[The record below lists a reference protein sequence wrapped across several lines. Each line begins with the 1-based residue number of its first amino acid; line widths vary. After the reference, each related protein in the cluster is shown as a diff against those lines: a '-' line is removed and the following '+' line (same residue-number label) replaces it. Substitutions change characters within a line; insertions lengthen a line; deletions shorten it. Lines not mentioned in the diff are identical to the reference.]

1 MAEIQKSRTVGVVL
15 PEISNLFNMKIV
27 AVFER
32 VLQENGYSVIV
43 TDCQNNLEQEA
54 SSVDFLLKKQVD
66 GIINVPI
73 GSSSRHLRPAVEKKV
88 PILLLDRPL
97 EDLNGVASCVLIDN
111 RGAARLGVRRLL
123 QAGHRRIGVL
133 VGSDEVHTAQ
143 MRLRGY
149 RDALEEYGVE
159 YDESLVRRCDLT
171 LEGGYRQARRLLKA
185 NTGMTAMFLTNYD
198 LTLGALIALNE
209 RGVQIPGEMS
219 VVGFDNIMDLS
230 PGVPALAD
238 HCQPAPGA
246 NWPSGR
252 PADAGPALRRQG
264 RHPHDHHLSR
274 FPKRGRL
281 GGGASRPT
289 VTVSIEKAAV
299 VSRQLFCVSQANTS
313 ILQMGVA
320 SPGKRTRMNRA
331 CWPRL
336 SRETS
341 VTAGRSPEL

>member
-1 MAEIQKSRTVGVVL
+1 MAATIKDIARETGLSLATISKYLNGGNLREKNRAAIEAAIKKLDYHVNEYARGLKSKKSRTVGVVL

-123 QAGHRRIGVL
+123 QAGHR
-133 VGSDEVHTAQ
+133 
-143 MRLRGY
+143 
-149 RDALEEYGVE
+149 DALEEYGVE

-230 PGVPALAD
+230 RVFR
-238 HCQPAPGA
+238 
-246 NWPSGR
+246 PS
-252 PADAGPALRRQG
+252 L
-264 RHPHDHHLSR
+264 
-274 FPKRGRL
+274 
-281 GGGASRPT
+281 T
-289 VTVSIEKAAV
+289 I
-299 VSRQLFCVSQANTS
+299 VSQPLEQ
-313 ILQMGVA
+313 IGLQAARLMLDQLSGGKDVTPMTITLAA
-320 SPGKRTRMNRA
+320 SLKEGG
-331 CWPRL
+331 
-336 SRETS
+336 S
-341 VTAGRSPEL
+341 VEAPPAQP

>member
-1 MAEIQKSRTVGVVL
+1 MAATIKDIARETGLSLATISKYLNGGNLREKNRAAIEAAIKKLDYHVNEYARGLKSKKSRTVGVVL

-133 VGSDEVHTAQ
+133 V
-143 MRLRGY
+143 
-149 RDALEEYGVE
+149 
-159 YDESLVRRCDLT
+159 
-171 LEGGYRQARRLLKA
+171 
-185 NTGMTAMFLTNYD
+185 
-198 LTLGALIALNE
+198 
-209 RGVQIPGEMS
+209 
-219 VVGFDNIMDLS
+219 
-230 PGVPALAD
+230 
-238 HCQPAPGA
+238 
-246 NWPSGR
+246 
-252 PADAGPALRRQG
+252 
-264 RHPHDHHLSR
+264 
-274 FPKRGRL
+274 
-281 GGGASRPT
+281 
-289 VTVSIEKAAV
+289 
-299 VSRQLFCVSQANTS
+299 
-313 ILQMGVA
+313 
-320 SPGKRTRMNRA
+320 
-331 CWPRL
+331 
-336 SRETS
+336 
-341 VTAGRSPEL
+341 

>member
-1 MAEIQKSRTVGVVL
+1 MAATIKDIARETGLSLATISKYLNGGNLREKNRAAIEAAIKKLDYHVNEYARGLKSKKSRTVGVVL

-185 NTGMTAMFLTNYD
+185 NTGMTAVFLTNYD

-230 PGVPALAD
+230 RVFR
-238 HCQPAPGA
+238 
-246 NWPSGR
+246 PS
-252 PADAGPALRRQG
+252 L
-264 RHPHDHHLSR
+264 
-274 FPKRGRL
+274 
-281 GGGASRPT
+281 T
-289 VTVSIEKAAV
+289 I
-299 VSRQLFCVSQANTS
+299 VSQPLEQ
-313 ILQMGVA
+313 IGLQAARLMLDQLSGGKDATPMTITLAA
-320 SPGKRTRMNRA
+320 SLKEGG
-331 CWPRL
+331 
-336 SRETS
+336 S
-341 VTAGRSPEL
+341 VEAPPAQS

>member
-1 MAEIQKSRTVGVVL
+1 MACYYQKHRQGNGTEPGHHFQISQRRQPAGENRAAIEAAIKKLDYHVNEYARGLKSKKSRTVGVVL

-143 MRLRGY
+143 MRLAGLPGRFGGIRRG
-149 RDALEEYGVE
+149 
-159 YDESLVRRCDLT
+159 VRR
-171 LEGGYRQARRLLKA
+171 E
-185 NTGMTAMFLTNYD
+185 
-198 LTLGALIALNE
+198 
-209 RGVQIPGEMS
+209 
-219 VVGFDNIMDLS
+219 
-230 PGVPALAD
+230 
-238 HCQPAPGA
+238 PGA
-246 NWPSGR
+246 PVR
-252 PADAGPALRRQG
+252 P
-264 RHPHDHHLSR
+264 H
-274 FPKRGRL
+274 L
-281 GGGASRPT
+281 GGGLPPGP
-289 VTVSIEKAAV
+289 AAAESQHGHDRHV
-299 VSRQLFCVSQANTS
+299 PHQLRFD
-313 ILQMGVA
+313 
-320 SPGKRTRMNRA
+320 
-331 CWPRL
+331 
-336 SRETS
+336 
-341 VTAGRSPEL
+341 AGRPHRLKRAGGANPRGDVRGGL

>member
-1 MAEIQKSRTVGVVL
+1 MAATIKDIARETGLSLATISKYLNGGNLREKNRAAIEAAIKKLDYHVNEYARGLKSKKSRTVGVVL

-171 LEGGYRQARRLLKA
+171 LEGGLPPGPAAAESQHGHDRHVPHQLRFDAGRPHRLKRA
-185 NTGMTAMFLTNYD
+185 G
-198 LTLGALIALNE
+198 
-209 RGVQIPGEMS
+209 
-219 VVGFDNIMDLS
+219 
-230 PGVPALAD
+230 
-238 HCQPAPGA
+238 GA
-246 NWPSGR
+246 NP
-252 PADAGPALRRQG
+252 
-264 RHPHDHHLSR
+264 
-274 FPKRGRL
+274 RGDVR
-281 GGGASRPT
+281 GG
-289 VTVSIEKAAV
+289 
-299 VSRQLFCVSQANTS
+299 L
-313 ILQMGVA
+313 
-320 SPGKRTRMNRA
+320 
-331 CWPRL
+331 
-336 SRETS
+336 
-341 VTAGRSPEL
+341 

>member
-1 MAEIQKSRTVGVVL
+1 MAATIKDIARETGLSLATISKYLNGGNLREKNRAAIEAAIKKLDYHVNEYARGLKSKKSRTVGVVTV
-15 PEISNLFNMKIV
+15 ERCVFNMKIV

-97 EDLNGVASCVLIDN
+97 EDLKR
-111 RGAARLGVRRLL
+111 RGQLRAHRQPGRPPGWGCAACSRRATGALGCWWAR
-123 QAGHRRIGVL
+123 
-133 VGSDEVHTAQ
+133 
-143 MRLRGY
+143 MRCTLPKCALRGY

-230 PGVPALAD
+230 RVFR
-238 HCQPAPGA
+238 
-246 NWPSGR
+246 PS
-252 PADAGPALRRQG
+252 L
-264 RHPHDHHLSR
+264 
-274 FPKRGRL
+274 
-281 GGGASRPT
+281 T
-289 VTVSIEKAAV
+289 I
-299 VSRQLFCVSQANTS
+299 VSQPLEQ
-313 ILQMGVA
+313 IGLQAARLMLDQLSGGKDATPMTITLAA
-320 SPGKRTRMNRA
+320 SLKEGG
-331 CWPRL
+331 
-336 SRETS
+336 S
-341 VTAGRSPEL
+341 VEAPPAQP